1 MGTLVEPKEDTMVYT
16 PQGFVPYGALL
27 SGMGYQDVKAIMDA
41 QASDALLSQLETQLT
56 PEQLEAQRL
65 GLSVDQMKGDTE
77 DMVRNIL
84 QFGGQDE
91 SNQLAINAL
100 VAGKAKQAGVPQP
113 SQQDIVDYLADIGA
127 QQEAAAAN
135 DPQSLL
141 DKGIDVAQ
149 EGIETVQGGINT
161 VGRKVGEGIDKVF
174 EILNLPNPTKIIGA
188 PVQKSGTV
196 VWGQT
201 GGSPVI
207 GTGTTGAGTQTGVT
221 TGNAGLD
228 AILNRVTG
236 VLTGKVAADEI
247 INQDII
253 KEILVGQASEELGVS
268 VDAVEDGI
276 EGLNKVKDAV
286 VPPTAYGVDLG
297 KEPKIGSSG
306 VEQLDVIG
314 DMGDLDT
321 VVKGTPPP
329 ESLSLIETTTPKVQ
343 TVGDLTPAAIPRTN
357 AGTDQPAP
365 EPKTPAVASESS
377 DGGGGGGGGGFGTSS
392 AGQRIVQTSPGEL
405 VDIDYLYNI
414 AGPSIFA
421 PDISNDEDIM
431 PYIYNKGGPVQK
443 FTTGGGPID
452 YLGGALNQDLGLTNN
467 QNSKSFGSKVMDF
480 LGDDKNQNLIGLIG
494 GGLGGLLGMS
504 GDTQSQGSL
513 GYQGGIPDYKA
524 TRELVPNAFDNT
536 GRRPGGAGRQ
546 YFTDVQYTPTSTTE
560 GGLPAIIGAEQ
571 IAAQNAAYT
580 EALAAQ
586 EADNI
591 ALANS
596 FLGAIPTDTSTAA
609 TPVTPDT
616 PVTPTTPTTP
626 TTDSVIDF
634 VDEFSDESPMG
645 PVNPFPSYEAQLRS
659 GEKTPN
665 QLATD
670 LGIEEEDLI
679 TRLINAGNTDVNEV
693 LEYYSTL
700 YPELYGNTTVADV
713 NKYLYPDQYAQGGDI
728 NQYYLGG
735 STDGMADDI
744 PAMIGNSQPAA
755 LSDGEFVIPADVVS
769 HLGNGNS
776 DAGAQ
781 NLYSMMDRVRKD
793 RTGNPNQ
800 GKQIDPNQY
809 LA

>member
-1 MGTLVEPKEDTMVYT
+1 MAVETIVLSK
-16 PQGFVPYGALL
+16 ALKSL
-27 SGMGYQDVKAIMDA
+27 LQSAGLFGL
-41 QASDALLSQLETQLT
+41 DALFGRGGMEATPMT
-56 PEQLEAQRL
+56 PEEAERYAIEEGLATLLAQPTPGMAGGPEDIEGVGEQEVDLLQQAAEL
-65 GLSVDQMKGDTE
+65 GNTDLINQITSLSPTE
-77 DMVRNIL
+77 TVRNIGT
-84 QFGGQDE
+84 Q
-91 SNQLAINAL
+91 
-100 VAGKAKQAGVPQP
+100 
-113 SQQDIVDYLADIGA
+113 
-127 QQEAAAAN
+127 
-135 DPQSLL
+135 
-141 DKGIDVAQ
+141 
-149 EGIETVQGGINT
+149 
-161 VGRKVGEGIDKVF
+161 VGEGIDTVF
-174 EILNLPNPTKIIGA
+174 DILKLPNPTKVIGA
-188 PVQKSGTV
+188 PIQKSGTV

-207 GTGTTGAGTQTGVT
+207 GTGTTPGGTQTGVT
-221 TGNAGLD
+221 TGDPTID
-228 AILNRVTG
+228 AVLNKVTG
-236 VLTGKVAADEI
+236 VLTGKAAAGDVLSRSTIE
-247 INQDII
+247 D
-253 KEILVGQASEELGVS
+253 ILVGTAATETGMSTEQVR
-268 VDAVEDGI
+268 DII
-276 EGLNKVKDAV
+276 ESAKDI
-286 VPPTAYGVDLG
+286 VPAPTAIGVDLG

-306 VEQLDVIG
+306 VEQLDVTG

-329 ESLSLIETTTPKVQ
+329 ESLSLTETTTPKVPTIDIQ
-343 TVGDLTPAAIPRTN
+343 DPTKPKVSTVGDLTPAAIPRTN

-377 DGGGGGGGGGFGTSS
+377 GGGGGGFGTSS
-392 AGQRIVQTSPGEL
+392 AGQRMVQVDPGGL

-443 FTTGGGPID
+443 FNNGGSPKG
-452 YLGGALNQDLGLTNN
+452 
-467 QNSKSFGSKVMDF
+467 FGSKVMDF
-480 LGDDKNQNLIGLIG
+480 LKDDKNQNLIGLIG
-494 GGLGGLLGMS
+494 AGLGGLAGGLGGS
-504 GDTQSQGSL
+504 ASTQGSQ

-536 GRRPGGAGRQ
+536 GRRPGGAGRR

-580 EALAAQ
+580 QALAAQ
-586 EADNI
+586 EAENI

-609 TPVTPDT
+609 TPVTPVTPVIPTT
-616 PVTPTTPTTP
+616 PVTPVTPVIPTTP

-634 VDEFSDESPMG
+634 VDESSDESPMG
-645 PVNPFPSYEAQLRS
+645 PNFNFFEEQLRS

-679 TRLINAGNTDVNEV
+679 TRLIKAGNTDVNEV

-700 YPELYGNTTVADV
+700 YPDLYGNTTVADV

-728 NQYYLGG
+728 EQYYLGG
-735 STDGMADDI
+735 STDGMADQV
-744 PAMIGNSQPAA
+744 PATIGGTQPAR

-781 NLYSMMDRVRKD
+781 NLYSMMERVRKD
-793 RTGNPNQ
+793 RTGNPKQ
-800 GKQIDPNQY
+800 GKQINPNQY